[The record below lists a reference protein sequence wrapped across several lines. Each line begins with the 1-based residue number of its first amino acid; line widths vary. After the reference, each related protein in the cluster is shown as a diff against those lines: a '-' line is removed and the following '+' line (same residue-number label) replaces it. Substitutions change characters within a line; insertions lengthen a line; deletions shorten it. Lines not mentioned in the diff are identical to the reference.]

1 MYYVEA
7 LKLLGLDK
15 NCTIEDAR
23 VAYRRAAKINH
34 PDLGGSEDQ
43 MKLINEAKD
52 SVDSYIR
59 IRDEEQARIN
69 KKIDEEIHRQSA
81 KANTASSR
89 ASSAAGSAA
98 GSYQNTYGN
107 TWRHTS
113 YYEQAANA
121 RQGYNRGPFQE
132 EWEQFNSSFGKKVH
146 TEQNYKKD
154 TGYKRATRS
163 SKLSD
168 LEKLNKLLNSKI
180 NNLGLADILLK
191 SVKVITS
198 GTILGILWYNALQ
211 LIVNKPFKLYMA
223 LALLL
228 IFVSTFVGNI
238 FIKTLLD
245 KNIHV
250 NRIKVSIKNSS
261 NGTFIVVKQ
270 NGVELGSFKIGE
282 SNFCDR
288 GSSILNAWR
297 EAVIYGSGPFVIN
310 HSGKREMTVC
320 GEQKTC
326 KFLEFDSNC
335 IIIPINRE
343 NYVVVYPGIF
353 IYISANGIRVESM
366 DTTSLKVEKVKDN
379 VNFREVSF
387 EHISGEKLVLYF
399 THSLELWEDLV

>member
-23 VAYRRAAKINH
+23 VAYRRAAKVNH

-132 EWEQFNSSFGKKVH
+132 EWERFNSSFGKKVH

-180 NNLGLADILLK
+180 NNLR
-191 SVKVITS
+191 V
-198 GTILGILWYNALQ
+198 Y
-211 LIVNKPFKLYMA
+211 
-223 LALLL
+223 L
-228 IFVSTFVGNI
+228 IF
-238 FIKTLLD
+238 
-245 KNIHV
+245 
-250 NRIKVSIKNSS
+250 
-261 NGTFIVVKQ
+261 
-270 NGVELGSFKIGE
+270 
-282 SNFCDR
+282 
-288 GSSILNAWR
+288 LNLI
-297 EAVIYGSGPFVIN
+297 IYL
-310 HSGKREMTVC
+310 T
-320 GEQKTC
+320 
-326 KFLEFDSNC
+326 
-335 IIIPINRE
+335 
-343 NYVVVYPGIF
+343 
-353 IYISANGIRVESM
+353 
-366 DTTSLKVEKVKDN
+366 
-379 VNFREVSF
+379 
-387 EHISGEKLVLYF
+387 
-399 THSLELWEDLV
+399 